1 MGSEG
6 GIQTG
11 PRPWRAT
18 ATMEAMARAHE
29 TQRADDEIEAREALM
44 RQQFDR
50 DVEAWEQALP
60 AQEVLAKLEAKIKPT
75 K

>member
-1 MGSEG
+1 
-6 GIQTG
+6 
-11 PRPWRAT
+11 
-18 ATMEAMARAHE
+18 MEVMARAHE

-50 DVEAWEQALP
+50 DVEAWEQAPP
-60 AQEVLAKLEAKIKPT
+60 AEEVLAKLEAKIKPT